1 MMFGKHLMRD
11 FQDSCCLVF
20 VLTNKSIWEWFDDDR
35 CLHWVPRKERG
46 IEDPNDLFRLAL
58 AISRTNRVRDLSST
72 NVALAIDQC
81 GCFSARSTIPKRTS
95 LLQKCYRP
103 NVGGEDILS
112 KAASVCPL
120 TDKSV
125 YRGAEMS
132 PAGAP
137 GCWPTL
143 RSLRRESWTLAPR
156 LSGFWSLEDRCG
168 LHHRR
173 DI

>member
-1 MMFGKHLMRD
+1 MSTLSAKEGTRD
-11 FQDSCCLVF
+11 RRSKRLVSTRPCHIPNQQSLCPVFNQRSSCHWPMWLFQCQIHHSKADFFIAGML
-20 VLTNKSIWEWFDDDR
+20 
-35 CLHWVPRKERG
+35 
-46 IEDPNDLFRLAL
+46 
-58 AISRTNRVRDLSST
+58 
-72 NVALAIDQC
+72 
-81 GCFSARSTIPKRTS
+81 STIK
-95 LLQKCYRP
+95 P
-103 NVGGEDILS
+103 NVGGEDIFS